1 MITRIINMDQWPE
14 WNRKIFTED
23 LSAGVIGINRE
34 HPNYQEVIAILRR
47 MESSAPLL
55 IITQKD
61 YRKIFRDSENYE
73 DPPCIQIFSHGQNTG
88 HYTIDEII
96 KETSLTVKFISDDLK

>member
-34 HPNYQEVIAILRR
+34 HPNYQEAIAIL
-47 MESSAPLL
+47 
-55 IITQKD
+55 D
-61 YRKIFRDSENYE
+61 RKS
-73 DPPCIQIFSHGQNTG
+73 
-88 HYTIDEII
+88 
-96 KETSLTVKFISDDLK
+96 VV